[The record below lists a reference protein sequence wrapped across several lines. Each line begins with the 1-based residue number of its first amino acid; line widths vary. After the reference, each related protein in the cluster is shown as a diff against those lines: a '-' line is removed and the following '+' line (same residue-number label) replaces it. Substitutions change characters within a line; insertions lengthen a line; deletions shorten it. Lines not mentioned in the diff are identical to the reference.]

1 MLKNEEFITTN
12 DSNSLVG
19 KYTLKGTKKD
29 KVGYKVKRNHIPI
42 VITRHGANTWTS
54 DRLIPGRM
62 K

>member
-1 MLKNEEFITTN
+1 MTQTHWLENIHSKAQ
-12 DSNSLVG
+12 
-19 KYTLKGTKKD
+19 KKD